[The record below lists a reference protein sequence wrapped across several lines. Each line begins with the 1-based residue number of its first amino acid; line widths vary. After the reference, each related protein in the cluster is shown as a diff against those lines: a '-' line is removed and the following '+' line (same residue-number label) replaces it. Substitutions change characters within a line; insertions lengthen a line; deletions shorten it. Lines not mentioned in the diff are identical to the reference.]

1 MKIYLI
7 WRETLRRVDGHPVVV
22 GFCKTE
28 DEAYKTCQK
37 LLQGSRQYCYWVEE
51 LEELV

>member
-7 WRETLRRVDGHPVVV
+7 WQETLIDGHSDVV

-28 DEAYKTCQK
+28 DDAYAMRDK
-37 LLQGSRQYCYWVEE
+37 LLQNSLRYRYWVEE